1 MIRTALKPSPSAVTV
16 ERTLASS
23 GATLK
28 LVLDPLP
35 AKHVLIVEYRRKRKG
50 SERFE
55 RIRDE
60 EGKSVPFDQL
70 NLTTTF
76 EQLFPQGRLFD

>member
-1 MIRTALKPSPSAVTV
+1 MIRNALKPSPSAVTV
-16 ERTLASS
+16 ERTLVST
-23 GATLK
+23 GATLR

-35 AKHVLIVEYRRKRKG
+35 ARRVLIVEYRRRRKG

-55 RIRDE
+55 RVRDE
-60 EGKSVPFDQL
+60 EGKSLPFEQL
-70 NLTTTF
+70 NLDRSY